1 MLNVSTYMQLSPT
14 FTFNEPGVY
23 NYEAEGDPGVTMT
36 GTITVVNTL
45 TSPAANS
52 MGSST
57 IDTVGVLMVPTQDI
71 DTYVQDI
78 QNAGLTIDSMHDF
91 MV

>member
-1 MLNVSTYMQLSPT
+1 
-14 FTFNEPGVY
+14 
-23 NYEAEGDPGVTMT
+23 MT